1 MPYGLGF
8 SQSDINARCRRQ
20 FDKRD
25 STQGKRPK
33 KSLKLAGL
41 KVLKQKSA
49 LNELRHHLEKESEQ
63 NRNDKDIEC
72 RLPQRQETVVS
83 VNLLGTETKIFGGE
97 RIYFAWS

>member
-49 LNELRHHLEKESEQ
+49 LNELQHHLEKESEQ

-72 RLPQRQETVVS
+72 PFTAATRNCRISKP
-83 VNLLGTETKIFGGE
+83 FGDGDKNI
-97 RIYFAWS
+97 RR

>member
-8 SQSDINARCRRQ
+8 SQSDINARCRKQ

-33 KSLKLAGL
+33 KSLKLAGF

-49 LNELRHHLEKESEQ
+49 LNELQQLGKETEQ
-63 NRNDKDIEC
+63 KHSDKDIEC
-72 RLPQRQETVVS
+72 LLPHRQEAVVS
-83 VNLLGTETKIFGGE
+83 INLLGTETKIVGGE